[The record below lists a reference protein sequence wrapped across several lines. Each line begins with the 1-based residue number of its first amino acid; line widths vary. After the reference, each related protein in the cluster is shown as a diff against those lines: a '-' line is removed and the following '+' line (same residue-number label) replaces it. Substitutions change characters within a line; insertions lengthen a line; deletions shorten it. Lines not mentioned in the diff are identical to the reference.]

1 MAGVKSATAD
11 WDFDAVTIGFPGLV
25 EDGQLV
31 REPLN
36 LGGGWLDANLERAF
50 DRPVRIINDAALQ
63 ALASYEG
70 GRMLFVGFGTSI
82 GSALVADDTIVP
94 VELGLIPFTRRATF
108 KTRLTKDARKKSGHK
123 RWQKYVHES
132 VALLQD
138 IFWPQRHGDRG
149 RQCQA
154 PRPAARSLPAD
165 DEPRRVRG
173 RAAAL
178 GGKRPPRSRPTG
190 RRGASPRRVPP
201 TFFPR
206 GPRLAPVRYTTARRS
221 LWFRIEPMPIDIAL
235 TGLAMPLAEF
245 PRSPARPKTAAIAPP
260 GWVRPPA
267 RRRSC
272 CRR

>member
-1 MAGVKSATAD
+1 MNVLMIDIGGTNVKVMVSGREEMRKFPSGPTLTAEEMVAGVKSATAD

-108 KTRLTKDARKKSGHK
+108 KTRLTKEARKKSGHK

-165 DEPRRVRG
+165 DEPGRVRG

-178 GGKRPPRSRPTG
+178 GGKRPPRLALRDDVAHHQGGCGPHS
-190 RRGASPRRVPP
+190 SLVS
-201 TFFPR
+201 
-206 GPRLAPVRYTTARRS
+206 GPRLPPVRYTTARRS
-221 LWFRIEPMPIDIAL
+221 L
-235 TGLAMPLAEF
+235 
-245 PRSPARPKTAAIAPP
+245 
-260 GWVRPPA
+260 
-267 RRRSC
+267 
-272 CRR
+272 

>member
-1 MAGVKSATAD
+1 LQFRAGMNVLMIDIGGTNVKVMVSGREEMRKFPSGPTLTAEEMVAGVKSATAD

-25 EDGQLV
+25 EEGQLV

-108 KTRLTKDARKKSGHK
+108 KTRLTKEARKKSGHK

-138 IFWPQRHGDRG
+138 MFWPRDTVIGGGNAKHLD
-149 RQCQA
+149 
-154 PRPAARSLPAD
+154 PLPD
-165 DEPRRVRG
+165 HCRRV
-173 RAAAL
+173 
-178 GGKRPPRSRPTG
+178 TN
-190 RRGASPRRVPP
+190 RGAIV
-201 TFFPR
+201 
-206 GPRLAPVRYTTARRS
+206 GARR
-221 LWFRIEPMPIDIAL
+221 LWEGSDLLASPYGTTWRITKE
-235 TGLAMPLAEF
+235 G
-245 PRSPARPKTAAIAPP
+245 AAHILP
-260 GWVRPPA
+260 
-267 RRRSC
+267 S
-272 CRR
+272 